1 MVKQARAVATRQQI
15 ITGAARMF
23 ERCGFEGASLGDIVA
38 GAGTTKGALY
48 FHFQSK
54 DDLASVVIDEQHRT
68 SLDTVAA
75 ISTAGTDAL
84 RQLVMLTHETAR
96 QIVED
101 PIVRAGIRL
110 VLEFG
115 STSGRDRP
123 YRDWIAGSRAIV
135 EAGVARG
142 QIVASI
148 DPHTLA
154 RFLAEAFTG
163 VQLVSQVLTRREDLE
178 QRIDEMWQ
186 LLLPSVAATRD
197 PRELADIRAA
207 RWQRP
212 ESIRDATPVAEPACA

>member
-1 MVKQARAVATRQQI
+1 MATRQQI

-54 DDLASVVIDEQHRT
+54 DDLASVVIAEQHRI

-75 ISTAGTDAL
+75 IADTGTDAL

-96 QIVED
+96 QLIED

-115 STSGRDRP
+115 SVGGRDQP
-123 YRDWIAGSRAIV
+123 YRDWIEAARAIV
-135 EAGVARG
+135 EAGIARG
-142 QIVASI
+142 QIAATI
-148 DPHTLA
+148 DAGTFA

-163 VQLVSQVLTRREDLE
+163 AQLVSQVLTCRQDLE
-178 QRIDEMWQ
+178 HRVDAMWQ
-186 LLLPSVAATRD
+186 LLLPSVAATD
-197 PRELADIRAA
+197 DVDELAGIRAA
-207 RWQRP
+207 RWSRP
-212 ESIRDATPVAEPACA
+212 ESIPNTPVTEQACA